1 MIITSTSEELERASS
16 TIWRHVPSLLS
27 NVSALPRMNKEDL
40 ALVSATFIL
49 RVSVC
54 IVNICL
60 PSEENDQIKHLI
72 RNRRIADQDLHG
84 HKKE

>member
-1 MIITSTSEELERASS
+1 MIVTSTSEELERASS

-27 NVSALPRMNKEDL
+27 NVGALPRMNKEDL
-40 ALVSATFIL
+40 ALVNATFIL

-60 PSEENDQIKHLI
+60 SSKENSQTKHLI
-72 RNRRIADQDLHG
+72 RNRQIADQDLHG

>member
-1 MIITSTSEELERASS
+1 MMVVTSTSEELERASS

-27 NVSALPRMNKEDL
+27 NVGALPRMNKEDL
-40 ALVSATFIL
+40 ALVNATFIL

-60 PSEENDQIKHLI
+60 SSEETAKLNT
-72 RNRRIADQDLHG
+72 
-84 HKKE
+84 